1 VPCVTASPKSSATAG
16 DGRASR
22 RAHAPNALHATAT
35 TANQRTNGARRT
47 KGTSRS
53 GRCPVEARGPVTVA
67 RVATSPSSEGLIEW
81 RGREASPGFGAPKL
95 AFPTAVSGVVSA
107 GLKPRYS
114 GGTAPESHRLPEPA
128 TAVVQLSMLNP
139 TLA

>member
-1 VPCVTASPKSSATAG
+1 M
-16 DGRASR
+16 
-22 RAHAPNALHATAT
+22 
-35 TANQRTNGARRT
+35 
-47 KGTSRS
+47 
-53 GRCPVEARGPVTVA
+53 EARGPVTVA

-128 TAVVQLSMLNP
+128 TAVIQLSIANLRARP
-139 TLA
+139 TRVKRACQRLLELIATLLVFRAHVARWLWLHLELGIE